1 MAKISKAE
9 LEQERK
15 SSPVLDYM
23 VREGIKL
30 TRANYLSVAY
40 MGDPPEL
47 LGAEEEAAIPEFLQN
62 WKVRHGD

>member
-15 SSPVLDYM
+15 SSPTLDYM
-23 VREGIKL
+23 VRNGIKL
-30 TRANYLSVAY
+30 TRANYLSIAY
-40 MGDPPEL
+40 LGDVPEP

-62 WKVRHGD
+62 WKVRHAD

>member
-23 VREGIKL
+23 VRKGIKL
-30 TRANYLSVAY
+30 TRANYLSLAY

-47 LGAEEEAAIPEFLQN
+47 LGAEEEAEIPGFLQN
-62 WKVRHGD
+62 WKVRHAD